1 MKYLAYPT
9 YRPSG
14 VEWLGVVPQHW
25 EVKRLRNLLS
35 RNDGGVWG
43 DEDDPNGMVVLRST
57 EQTLDGGW
65 RIEDPARRALSDSEK
80 RDCALEAGDLVVTK
94 SSGSAL
100 HIGKTSLVTA
110 DVAALAPGFSNF
122 MQRLRFSKAYD
133 PRLGFYQ
140 LNSPTGRQQLVFNSN
155 TTTGLANLNGSV
167 LGNVLVGLPPPD
179 EQCLIGDFLDAQAA
193 KLDTL
198 VAKKRALIERL
209 TEKRT
214 SLISRTVTRGLPRD
228 DARAAGLDPQPKL
241 KASGFE
247 WLGDVPAHWEV
258 KAFRRVIDRLDQG
271 WSPIGAPWPADGE
284 EWGVLKLSAARRGA
298 FLPSE
303 NKALDE
309 DLVEGTPLVPQA
321 GDLLVS
327 RSNTPER
334 VGDVCI
340 VLQDHPRLLIPDLLY
355 RVKVNLKQALPAY
368 VCFFLLSRAGRAQI
382 EADARGSSG
391 SMVKLGQDHLRS
403 WPVPCPPLREQQAI
417 ADYLDRETVRIDQMV
432 AKVEAAIERLQEY
445 RAALITAAVTGK
457 IDVRGHL
464 A

>member
-1 MKYLAYPT
+1 MRYGPYPT
-9 YRPSG
+9 YKTSG
-14 VEWLGVVPQHW
+14 VKWLREIPAGWTTSPLKCATRFV
-25 EVKRLRNLLS
+25 
-35 RNDGGVWG
+35 
-43 DEDDPNGMVVLRST
+43 NGMAFRPEDWSDEGVPII
-57 EQTLDGGW
+57 
-65 RIEDPARRALSDSEK
+65 RIE
-80 RDCALEAGDLVVTK
+80 
-94 SSGSAL
+94 
-100 HIGKTSLVTA
+100 
-110 DVAALAPGFSNF
+110 
-122 MQRLRFSKAYD
+122 
-133 PRLGFYQ
+133 
-140 LNSPTGRQQLVFNSN
+140 
-155 TTTGLANLNGSV
+155 NLNGAPEFNCFEGPVEDRYHVARGDLLFGWSGNRGTSFGPFLWWRDGLHYLNQHIFRLADFRCDESWLYWCLKAVTRTIEDEAHGIIGMVHVTKGKLGAVQIPSV
-167 LGNVLVGLPPPD
+167 SLP
-179 EQCLIGDFLDAQAA
+179 EQRAIGAFLDAQTAR
-193 KLDTL
+193 LDRL
-198 VAKKRALIERL
+198 VARKLRLIERL
-209 TEKRT
+209 KEKRT

-258 KAFRRVIDRLDQG
+258 KAFRRLIDRLDQG

-355 RVKVNLKQALPAY
+355 RVKINPKQALPAY

-457 IDVRGHL
+457 IDVRGHV